1 VVSQPADSI
10 KFGFRIQE
18 WPGLKWRVAY
28 FGYYPLLRVPNE
40 TAPVP
45 GALEPFAAI
54 VPHALTQ
61 SGIGLGEKEF
71 PAANK
76 IPIAT
81 NSGCRALA

>member
-1 VVSQPADSI
+1 
-10 KFGFRIQE
+10 
-18 WPGLKWRVAY
+18 
-28 FGYYPLLRVPNE
+28 VPKRNG
-40 TAPVP
+40 PRSWD
-45 GALEPFAAI
+45 LEPFAAI

-81 NSGCRALA
+81 NSGRRALA